1 MVSSVLNSIMAALE
15 ERQCHLRCPRCVP
28 RNRQSHPEN
37 EHVQE
42 KTPEQRVV
50 EMTHFRMVIVGF
62 QKESVGS
69 VSLEATE
76 TADFV

>member
-1 MVSSVLNSIMAALE
+1 MVSSVLNSTMAALE
-15 ERQCHLRCPRCVP
+15 ERQCRLRCPRCVP

-42 KTPEQRVV
+42 KTPEQRVA

>member
-1 MVSSVLNSIMAALE
+1 M
-15 ERQCHLRCPRCVP
+15 
-28 RNRQSHPEN
+28 
-37 EHVQE
+37 QE
-42 KTPEQRVV
+42 KTPEQRVT

-76 TADFV
+76 TADFVQSHQSHHLFPLNLYT